1 MLRYRLC
8 LALLTLS
15 LCIACKGTAGDT
27 PVRFFGSNGGLV
39 LAPGEYDPS
48 VPAPEQTL
56 HFALGERPARHA
68 MVLDYLHVLA
78 TASKRVRL
86 FDMGKTYEDRPLVY
100 LVISDEANIARLEE
114 IKENLRRI
122 GDPRKLAQSRLNAVI
137 DSTPAVAWLAYS
149 IHGDE
154 ISGVDASLAVAYRLA
169 AGTDSL
175 TERLRRD
182 LVVIIDPS
190 ENPDGRER
198 FLAQMEAFAT
208 AVPLADGQSLQ
219 KGGFWPWGRGNH
231 YLFDMNRDWFS
242 EELRETKAR
251 IEAIVSWHPQ
261 LVVDAHEMGQWD
273 TYLFSPPRHPF
284 NPYLTDRVKHW
295 WGVFAA
301 DQARSFDQHGWAY
314 YTREWNEELYPGY
327 GSSWPLYTGGL
338 GILYEQAGVSGSR
351 VSRHDGTVLTY
362 SETVEHHYVSSMA
375 NLTTAANNRR
385 ELLSDYYAHRE
396 RAVSEYGGGKV
407 KAYIVAPDNNTDRLT
422 HFAQTL
428 SRQGI
433 EVSVAKEEFS
443 AHVKSYYDPGSV
455 TRVFP
460 VGTLIVPTNQPLGFL
475 AQTILTFDMQLS
487 DTFLTFERRELLKR
501 RESKL
506 YEVTSWSLLA
516 AYGLDAYS
524 SESAVTSPSE
534 PWKYVPRQGR
544 VDGTRPQQ
552 GFLFDCSGDGALRAV
567 ALLYGRG
574 LTMYAA
580 KKDLNLEGKNFPRGS
595 IFLPLRANPPDVSRT
610 LESVARETG
619 IQVVGISSG
628 LAPNGPD
635 LGGGELGVLRKPKAA
650 LVAGGNTAFAS
661 MGAVWHLLDQK
672 IGLPL
677 ALLDIAQLGMVDL
690 SIYNVLVLPDGYS
703 FPSVI
708 GRPVIEK
715 IRRWVQEGGTLIAMG
730 GSAMFCADSST
741 GLTSVRQRSQV
752 LAKLSEYEQSAMDEI
767 ASESPSLDKLH
778 IWSYPEK
785 SDTAGRIPPKPS
797 LKPEE
802 LDRAD
807 ELARLFAPHG
817 AILRVDCDRDEWLT
831 FGLGKSVPAM
841 MTSPT
846 AFVSKYP
853 PVRTVGR
860 FAPSPSLRIS
870 GLLWPEARLRLANTP
885 YCTREQ
891 SGMGQVILFAGQ
903 PDFRAYFRGT
913 ERLLTNAILFGPGLG
928 TTWTPEW

>member
-1 MLRYRLC
+1 
-8 LALLTLS
+8 
-15 LCIACKGTAGDT
+15 
-27 PVRFFGSNGGLV
+27 
-39 LAPGEYDPS
+39 
-48 VPAPEQTL
+48 
-56 HFALGERPARHA
+56 
-68 MVLDYLHVLA
+68 
-78 TASKRVRL
+78 
-86 FDMGKTYEDRPLVY
+86 
-100 LVISDEANIARLEE
+100 
-114 IKENLRRI
+114 
-122 GDPRKLAQSRLNAVI
+122 
-137 DSTPAVAWLAYS
+137 
-149 IHGDE
+149 
-154 ISGVDASLAVAYRLA
+154 
-169 AGTDSL
+169 
-175 TERLRRD
+175 
-182 LVVIIDPS
+182 
-190 ENPDGRER
+190 
-198 FLAQMEAFAT
+198 
-208 AVPLADGQSLQ
+208 
-219 KGGFWPWGRGNH
+219 
-231 YLFDMNRDWFS
+231 
-242 EELRETKAR
+242 
-251 IEAIVSWHPQ
+251 
-261 LVVDAHEMGQWD
+261 
-273 TYLFSPPRHPF
+273 
-284 NPYLTDRVKHW
+284 
-295 WGVFAA
+295 
-301 DQARSFDQHGWAY
+301 
-314 YTREWNEELYPGY
+314 
-327 GSSWPLYTGGL
+327 
-338 GILYEQAGVSGSR
+338 
-351 VSRHDGTVLTY
+351 
-362 SETVEHHYVSSMA
+362 
-375 NLTTAANNRR
+375 
-385 ELLSDYYAHRE
+385 
-396 RAVSEYGGGKV
+396 
-407 KAYIVAPDNNTDRLT
+407 
-422 HFAQTL
+422 
-428 SRQGI
+428 
-433 EVSVAKEEFS
+433 
-443 AHVKSYYDPGSV
+443 
-455 TRVFP
+455 
-460 VGTLIVPTNQPLGFL
+460 
-475 AQTILTFDMQLS
+475 
-487 DTFLTFERRELLKR
+487 
-501 RESKL
+501 
-506 YEVTSWSLLA
+506 
-516 AYGLDAYS
+516 
-524 SESAVTSPSE
+524 
-534 PWKYVPRQGR
+534 
-544 VDGTRPQQ
+544 
-552 GFLFDCSGDGALRAV
+552 
-567 ALLYGRG
+567 
-574 LTMYAA
+574 MYAA

-650 LVAGGNTAFAS
+650 LVAGGNTDFAS

-703 FPSVI
+703 FSSVI

-752 LAKLSEYEQSAMDEI
+752 LAKLTEYEQSAMDEI

-785 SDTAGRIPPKPS
+785 PDTAGRIPPKPS